1 MGEFNDLIPEF
12 VDESLEHLKNIEKDI
27 IILEKRATDNELI
40 NRVFR
45 VVHSIKGGSSF
56 LGLKNIERLSH
67 KMEDIFNMVRS
78 NDLEFTSRISSK
90 LLKSIDKLREML
102 ESSEESDRFDI
113 SANLKAL
120 DACFIDTPPAV
131 FSEKLKLDVGGGET
145 LEIDKYTFESLK
157 KRGNKIYHIQFELK
171 EGENE
176 NFSTPLEFFREV
188 EKMGE
193 IVERSVDMELVLRD
207 DSFTGEGIPLNI
219 IYSSVL
225 DKDIVAHIF
234 GVEERRVKELKE
246 DRL

>member
-12 VDESLEHLKNIEKDI
+12 IDESLDHLKNIEKDI

-40 NRVFR
+40 SRVFR

-67 KMEDIFNMVRS
+67 KMEDIFNLVRS
-78 NDLEFTSRISSK
+78 NDLEFTSRISSS

-102 ESSEESDRFDI
+102 ESCEESDRFDI
-113 SANLKAL
+113 SANLKDL
-120 DACFIDTPPAV
+120 DACFIHTPPAV
-131 FSEKLKLDVGGGET
+131 FSEKIKLDVGGAS
-145 LEIDKYTFESLK
+145 LEIDRYTFESLK
-157 KRGNKIYHIQFELK
+157 KRGNKVYHIQFELK
-171 EGENE
+171 EGQNE

-234 GVEERRVKELKE
+234 GIEESRVKELKE

>member
-12 VDESLEHLKNIEKDI
+12 IDESLEHLKNIEKDI
-27 IILEKRATDNELI
+27 IILENRTTDNELI

-45 VVHSIKGGSSF
+45 VVHSIKGGSAF

-67 KMEDIFNMVRS
+67 KMEDIFNRVRS
-78 NDLEFTSRISSK
+78 NDLEFTSRISSSF
-90 LLKSIDKLREML
+90 LKSIDKLREML
-102 ESSEESDRFDI
+102 ESSEASDRFDI
-113 SANLKAL
+113 SANLKDL
-120 DACFIDTPPAV
+120 DVCFIDPPPAAI
-131 FSEKLKLDVGGGET
+131 SEKVRLDVEGGS
-145 LEIDKYTFESLK
+145 LEIDKYMFDSLK

-219 IYSSVL
+219 IYSSLL

-234 GVEERRVKELKE
+234 GIEESRVRELK
-246 DRL
+246 DVS